1 MSGGVDSST
10 VAGLLAEAGHEVI
23 GATLLLYDHGQA
35 TGRKGTC
42 CAGQDIHDA
51 KNVAAQ
57 LNIPHY
63 VIDAEERFR
72 RAVIENFA
80 DSYAAGETPVP
91 CVRCNQ
97 SVKFGDL
104 LDLAGD
110 LGAEA
115 MATGHYVQR
124 IEGNTGPEMH
134 RAMDP
139 ARDQS
144 WFLFA
149 TTRAQLGRSLFPLGG
164 IATKDEVRAHAA
176 RMGIAVAQKP
186 DSQDICFVPQGSY
199 ADLVAKLRPD
209 SAEPGEIVNL
219 DGAVL
224 DRHRGLGSYTVGQAK
239 RLGRASGDNVVVALD
254 PSTRRVIVGPRQTGS
269 TEVRLRE
276 LNWLIEPPAEPLAV
290 QVKLRAREAP
300 HSATV
305 VATNDGALVTLQS
318 PALAAPGQACV
329 LYDGER
335 VLGGGFIRRK

>member
-1 MSGGVDSST
+1 
-10 VAGLLAEAGHEVI
+10 
-23 GATLLLYDHGQA
+23 
-35 TGRKGTC
+35 
-42 CAGQDIHDA
+42 
-51 KNVAAQ
+51 
-57 LNIPHY
+57 
-63 VIDAEERFR
+63 
-72 RAVIENFA
+72 
-80 DSYAAGETPVP
+80 
-91 CVRCNQ
+91 
-97 SVKFGDL
+97 
-104 LDLAGD
+104 
-110 LGAEA
+110 
-115 MATGHYVQR
+115 
-124 IEGNTGPEMH
+124 
-134 RAMDP
+134 
-139 ARDQS
+139 
-144 WFLFA
+144 
-149 TTRAQLGRSLFPLGG
+149 
-164 IATKDEVRAHAA
+164 
-176 RMGIAVAQKP
+176 
-186 DSQDICFVPQGSY
+186 
-199 ADLVAKLRPD
+199 
-209 SAEPGEIVNL
+209 VNL